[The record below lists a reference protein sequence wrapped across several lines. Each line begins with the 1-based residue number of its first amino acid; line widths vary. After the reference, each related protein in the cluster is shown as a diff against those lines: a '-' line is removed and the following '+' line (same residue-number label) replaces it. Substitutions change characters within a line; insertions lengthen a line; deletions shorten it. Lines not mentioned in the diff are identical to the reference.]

1 MIEQPIKKEMNKL
14 EAVGRIGQW
23 VIELSQFNIEYN
35 IEYKPRAMIKAQV
48 LANFI
53 AEFTLSEGENM
64 QDMSTLWTI
73 HMDGS
78 SVQNIGFAGDV
89 ITSPEGDTF
98 KYGV

>member
-23 VIELSQFNIEYN
+23 VIELSQFNIEY
-35 IEYKPRAMIKAQV
+35 KPQAMIKAQV

-78 SVQNIGFAGDV
+78 SVQNMGFAGDV